1 MTTVATEDSWTAK
14 SLRNL
19 EVLYNMYILLTETH
33 TWYGLLLKL
42 LACLHSVYRLLR
54 NTLLEDT
61 LLILEQH
68 KMMRLTL
75 VVTRMTLLYH
85 IAKEQLSI
93 PKSVGDQMKCG
104 VWLVGQ

>member
-1 MTTVATEDSWTAK
+1 
-14 SLRNL
+14 
-19 EVLYNMYILLTETH
+19 MYILLTETH

-42 LACLHSVYRLLR
+42 LACFHSVYRLLR

-61 LLILEQH
+61 LLVLEQH

-93 PKSVGDQMKCG
+93 PKSMGDQMKCG

>member
-1 MTTVATEDSWTAK
+1 MDSK
-14 SLRNL
+14 KLKEPGGL
-19 EVLYNMYILLTETH
+19 DNMYILLTETH

-61 LLILEQH
+61 LLVLEQH